1 MAIYHFSMKTFSRS
15 KGQSAT
21 AAVAYR
27 AGGKIE
33 CEREGRTHDYTRKSG
48 VLHSEIF
55 LPSNAPS
62 WANNREKLWN
72 GAESAETRK
81 NSTVAR
87 EFEVA
92 LPCELNEQERIAL
105 VRDFAQQI
113 VNRHGCAVDAHLHD
127 DNSRKRQQNH
137 HAHIML
143 TTRKLEKDGFT
154 KKTRELDVKTSG
166 EVQYWREQWEKT
178 ANKHLRNNA
187 IENNKDH
194 YNAIDHRTLAEQCI
208 DRPPMKKLGVHAA
221 ALERKGIATEKGNY
235 NREIK
240 TYNYQ
245 EYARSN
251 KVLDKYLVEFTNK
264 HNFIVERLPQM
275 LEEERHKYPALAEHL
290 EKIGIQTQDEQK
302 RPLERFNQ
310 KTGIELP
317 QSTQKPLE
325 TAKNSLNKPKL
336 SELTIEDKRRKLNSF
351 QKIIVETAKKIHA
364 KELQDIREQAKPMLA
379 DINQHRDNKPINPFK
394 VKAWKQTLDKKL
406 SDYNKLKTQHD
417 TSQASGYSDEHKQKA
432 YTHVYHAN
440 PAQYELAEQ
449 WQEEIKQ
456 YDKDQ
461 AMQKVMEGV
470 QRHKELQQQNKDKEM
485 DLDF

>member
-27 AGGKIE
+27 AGDKIE
-33 CEREGRTHDYTRKSG
+33 CEREGRVHDYSKKGG
-48 VLHSEIF
+48 VLHSELF
-55 LPSNAPS
+55 LPSDAPS
-62 WANNREKLWN
+62 WANDREKLWN

-113 VNRHGCAVDAHLHD
+113 VDRHGCAVDAHLHD

-194 YNAIDHRTLAEQCI
+194 YNAIDHRTLAEQGI
-208 DRPPMKKLGVHAA
+208 DRPPTKKLGVHAA
-221 ALERKGIATEKGNY
+221 ALERRGIKTEKGDH
-235 NREIK
+235 NRDVKAYKHKDYSHSEK
-240 TYNYQ
+240 M
-245 EYARSN
+245 
-251 KVLDKYLVEFTNK
+251 LDRYLVEFSNK
-264 HNFIVERLPQM
+264 HNFIVTRLPKVLQ
-275 LEEERHKYPALAEHL
+275 EERHKYPALAKYL
-290 EKIGIQTQDEQK
+290 EKIGIDYETLELKPDSELSGDFDDGDGTNGGGKQKNASETLKTPLTDEEKAKEYKELLAMYDQLSQSQRESIAKTRPDIAKAVNTAQK
-302 RPLERFNQ
+302 WVTEQNNQ
-310 KTGIELP
+310 K
-317 QSTQKPLE
+317 
-325 TAKNSLNKPKL
+325 
-336 SELTIEDKRRKLNSF
+336 F
-351 QKIIVETAKKIHA
+351 
-364 KELQDIREQAKPMLA
+364 
-379 DINQHRDNKPINPFK
+379 RDNLQRRI
-394 VKAWKQTLDKKL
+394 DKSKGK
-406 SDYNKLKTQHD
+406 DY
-417 TSQASGYSDEHKQKA
+417 E
-432 YTHVYHAN
+432 
-440 PAQYELAEQ
+440 
-449 WQEEIKQ
+449 
-456 YDKDQ
+456 
-461 AMQKVMEGV
+461 
-470 QRHKELQQQNKDKEM
+470 R
-485 DLDF
+485 